1 MKSIVEQY
9 NACRRL
15 ETPVSDVPR
24 FPVLGRLCRSSLKRL
39 ERSYR
44 EGAPVAMLVSHSR
57 FAPGYVVDSFLAGI
71 ETRATVIRIEQS
83 FDDPGAFMDEVV
95 HCLGFDCEG
104 LELQDFQNVL
114 GLFLRY
120 QKMKRQRTVLVVRD
134 IDAHGKQ
141 VLARIR
147 ELIEMEASNQFGLM
161 MVLTGPANDMLEPMD
176 PIVEAISAQA
186 GERILLTPFS
196 LPETREFVRERYER
210 PEPGAQE
217 GDDSDRHF
225 DFYAVGMI
233 HELSTGVPE
242 TVDLLCS
249 KAVEI
254 AAREDETAVTTKI
267 VKAAAQLLGLI
278 PATADSATEPPVP
291 AGNVPEDA
299 SGQLIV
305 KVQGQ
310 AAKTIHLN
318 GSNLLIGR
326 DRLCDICVDDVQ
338 VSRLHGL
345 IARAADGVHFV
356 DLGSKNGSAIN
367 GRVARRLVL
376 ENNDVIAVGD
386 VRIIYSAKPADE
398 REAVDLDLTDT
409 FEIPNEDAH
418 PPINFVGQRIRDRGK
433 P

>member
-15 ETPVSDVPR
+15 ETPVSDAPK

-71 ETRATVIRIEQS
+71 DAQATVIRIEQA
-83 FDDPGAFMDEVV
+83 FDDPTAFMDEIV

-104 LELQDFQNVL
+104 LTLQDFQNVL
-114 GLFLRY
+114 GLFLRH
-120 QKMKRQRTVLVVRD
+120 QKMRRQRTILVVRD
-134 IDAHGKQ
+134 IDAHGQQ

-147 ELIEMEASNQFGLM
+147 ELIDMEAGNEFGLM
-161 MVLTGPANDMLEPMD
+161 IVLTGPANDMLEPMD
-176 PIVEAISAQA
+176 PIVEAISTRA

-196 LPETREFVRERYER
+196 LPETREFVKERYER
-210 PEPGAQE
+210 PQPEAQE
-217 GDDSDRHF
+217 GDDSGRQF

-254 AAREDETAVTTKI
+254 AVRDDETAVTTNT

-278 PATADSATEPPVP
+278 PATAEPETEPPV
-291 AGNVPEDA
+291 ATGDVPEDV

-305 KVQGQ
+305 KVQGK
-310 AAKTIHLN
+310 AARTIHLN

-345 IARAADGVHFV
+345 VARAADGVHFV

-367 GRVARRLVL
+367 GQAARRFVL

-386 VRIIYSAKPADE
+386 VRIIYSAKPPDE
-398 REAVDLDLTDT
+398 QDDVDLDLTDT

-418 PPINFVGQRIRDRGK
+418 PPINFVGQRIRERSET
-433 P
+433 

>member
-15 ETPVSDVPR
+15 ETPVSDAPR

-39 ERSYR
+39 ERAYT
-44 EGAPVAMLVSHSR
+44 EGAPAAMLVSHSR
-57 FAPGYVVDSFLAGI
+57 FAPGYVVDRFLAGI
-71 ETRATVIRIEQS
+71 ETQARVIRIEHS
-83 FDDPGAFMDEVV
+83 FDDPTAFMQELV
-95 HCLGFDCEG
+95 HCVGFDGEG
-104 LELQDFQNVL
+104 LRLQDFQNVL
-114 GLFLRY
+114 GLFLRH
-120 QKMKRQRTVLVVRD
+120 QKMRRQRTLLVIRD

-147 ELIEMEASNQFGLM
+147 ELIEMEASHQFGLM

-210 PEPGAQE
+210 PEPGAQGGE
-217 GDDSDRHF
+217 DSGRQF

-233 HELSTGVPE
+233 HELSAGVPE

-249 KAVEI
+249 KAAGI
-254 AAREDETAVTTKI
+254 AVRDCETEVTTKI

-278 PATADSATEPPVP
+278 PATADNTTAVPDP
-291 AGNVPEDA
+291 AGGVPEDA

-305 KVQGQ
+305 KVQGK
-310 AAKTIHLN
+310 AARTIHLN

-326 DRLCDICVDDVQ
+326 DRLCDICVDDIQ

-345 IARAADGVHFV
+345 IARSADGVHFV

-367 GRVARRLVL
+367 GQAARRLVL

-386 VRIIYSAKPADE
+386 VRIIYSAKPAGE
-398 REAVDLDLTDT
+398 REDVDLDLTDT
-409 FEIPNEDAH
+409 FEIYNEDAH
-418 PPINFVGQRIRDRGK
+418 PPINFIGQRIRERRK

>member
-57 FAPGYVVDSFLAGI
+57 FSPGYVVDSFLAGI
-71 ETRATVIRIEQS
+71 ETQATIIRIEQS
-83 FDDPGAFMDEVV
+83 FDDPGAFMDEIV

-104 LELQDFQNVL
+104 LELHDFQNVL

-147 ELIEMEASNQFGLM
+147 ELIDMEASNQFGLM
-161 MVLTGPANDMLEPMD
+161 MVLTGPANDMLEPID

-186 GERILLTPFS
+186 GERIVLTPFS

-210 PEPGAQE
+210 PEPEAKE
-217 GDDSDRHF
+217 CDDSGRHF

-233 HELSTGVPE
+233 HELSAGVPE

-254 AAREDETAVTTKI
+254 AVRGDETAVTTKI

-278 PATADSATEPPVP
+278 PATADPATESPVP
-291 AGNVPEDA
+291 AGDIPEDA

-305 KVQGQ
+305 KVQGK
-310 AAKTIHLN
+310 AARTIHLN

-326 DRLCDICVDDVQ
+326 DRLCDICIDDVE

-367 GRVARRLVL
+367 GQAARRLVL

-386 VRIIYSAKPADE
+386 VRIIYSAKPAGE
-398 REAVDLDLTDT
+398 PEGVDLDLTDT
-409 FEIPNEDAH
+409 FEIPSKHALS
-418 PPINFVGQRIRDRGK
+418 PIHYVGQRIRDRGK
-433 P
+433 A